1 MATLMAQDQDPYV
14 LVSSIPNIHQLW
26 EVLHTN
32 SLARWVWA
40 TAKIC
45 QSMLGATRT
54 EAERQLVVDREREFN
69 RTLAEVVLVPAA
81 AGMAGRST
89 IIGSA
94 PARSAPWT
102 SSIPA
107 SAARRRWPG

>member
-1 MATLMAQDQDPYV
+1 M

-26 EVLHTN
+26 EVLHTS

-54 EAERQLVVDREREFN
+54 EAERQLVVDREREFS
-69 RTLAEVVLVPAA
+69 RTLAGVCGAYARCRWDGGAVSNP
-81 AGMAGRST
+81 
-89 IIGSA
+89 GSA
-94 PARSAPWT
+94 PAKSLPWT